1 VTLSA
6 LIVDDER
13 LARRELA
20 HLLAAHPE
28 ISVAGEAGS
37 VEDAAA
43 LVRALDPD
51 VVFLDIQMPKRSGFE
66 LLDAADVRRVVFVT
80 AHDVHAIRA
89 FDVNALDYL
98 LKPVHPARLAVTVA
112 RLLGTSGPVTGA
124 PALSVPDSAGAS
136 SLSGLSGPTGA
147 SGPSS
152 VSGPASVSGAAGASR
167 LDLTDHLFLADG
179 KASRFVRVRAIV
191 CIRGAGDYT
200 ELIIDDGKQLLS
212 SCPLKD
218 WEVRLPASFA
228 RVHRTAIVNLDQVE
242 RVERAGDDS
251 YRVIVRGL
259 ADPVPMSR
267 RHATRLRQLVP

>member
-1 VTLSA
+1 MLSA

-13 LARRELA
+13 LARRELI

-28 ISVAGEAGS
+28 IAIAGEAGS
-37 VEDAAA
+37 VDDAAA
-43 LVRALDPD
+43 QIRALDPD
-51 VVFLDIQMPKRSGFE
+51 VVFLDIQMPRRSGFE

-112 RLLGTSGPVTGA
+112 RLLGSA
-124 PALSVPDSAGAS
+124 VPTAGAS
-136 SLSGLSGPTGA
+136 VLPDPPGP
-147 SGPSS
+147 
-152 VSGPASVSGAAGASR
+152 AGASVLPGLPSPASGLAAPAASPASR
-167 LDLTDHLFLADG
+167 LELTDHLFLADG
-179 KASRFVRVRAIV
+179 KAARFVRVRAIV

-200 ELIIDDGKQLLS
+200 ELILDDGKHLLS

-218 WEVRLPASFA
+218 WEARLPAGFA
-228 RVHRTAIVNLDQVE
+228 RIHRTAIVQLDHVE

-251 YRVIVRGL
+251 YRAIMRGL
-259 ADPVPMSR
+259 AEPVPMSR